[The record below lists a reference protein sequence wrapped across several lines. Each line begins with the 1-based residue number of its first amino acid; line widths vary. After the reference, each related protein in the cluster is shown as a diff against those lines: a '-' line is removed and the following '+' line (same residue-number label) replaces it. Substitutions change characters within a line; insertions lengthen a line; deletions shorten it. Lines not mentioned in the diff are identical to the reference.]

1 MKFTPPA
8 VRKLFALGILLL
20 GGLGIFGA
28 WNVVSLVESITRLVP
43 IEATTAPQIGQAQNE
58 LPPVDHEQQQRA
70 IQRLYDQAWR
80 IVVVLLAGSPI
91 IVGLLMTANWLV
103 DHELALRQ
111 ITDKRLREREAR
123 LQTILDSEP
132 ECVKLVAED
141 GRLLEMNAAG
151 LQMIEA
157 GSASQVIGHQVEEL
171 VAPEFRREFQLLN
184 QRVFRGESCTLEY
197 ELIGLKG
204 GRRWIETHAAPLRD
218 EYGQVTA
225 QLGITRDITARKQAE
240 AALCASEE
248 RLRLTLENARHGL
261 WDWDITMG
269 RSQLD
274 DMWYAILGYADGER
288 PPGYEL
294 WEQSIHPEDKSQVME
309 VLQRH
314 LDSGDALFDV
324 DYRARKKSGEWIWIN
339 SRGRVHQ
346 RDAGGKPLRMMG
358 TIHDITARKQAEAAL
373 QKSEAMLELVLDSI
387 PQGVFWKDR
396 QSVYLGA
403 NRVCRLAMGVME
415 SQSVVGMT
423 DFDVPNFRPAQAE
436 FFVSKDREVMDS
448 DQPQF
453 AIEEFLTLPNG
464 STIWLET
471 NKMPMHDGSGN
482 VSGVLGTWENIT
494 ERKLAN
500 EGLRASHERL
510 TSLSRQL
517 LAAQESERRQ
527 VARELH
533 DEIGQVLTAISLKL
547 HHLKSVCGPEANSE
561 LDAGLELIGQALS
574 QVRNLSLNLRPPML
588 DLLGLD
594 AAVRSCVEQHRQHTG
609 CDVQLEIQLDSRLSP
624 ELEITCYRVIQS
636 ALTNIARHAQASQI
650 SVELREHNLG
660 LELVVNDNG
669 IGLDVNKVRQRSGL
683 GECFGILAMEE
694 RVKSLGGSFRI
705 DSAKTAG
712 TGTSIRAHFSL
723 VTTVAS
729 RSDIQ

>member
-43 IEATTAPQIGQAQNE
+43 IEATTAPQIGQAKNE

-111 ITDKRLREREAR
+111 MTDKRLREREAR

-218 EYGQVTA
+218 EYGRVTA

-240 AALCASEE
+240 EAL
-248 RLRLTLENARHGL
+248 R
-261 WDWDITMG
+261 
-269 RSQLD
+269 
-274 DMWYAILGYADGER
+274 
-288 PPGYEL
+288 
-294 WEQSIHPEDKSQVME
+294 
-309 VLQRH
+309 
-314 LDSGDALFDV
+314 
-324 DYRARKKSGEWIWIN
+324 
-339 SRGRVHQ
+339 
-346 RDAGGKPLRMMG
+346 
-358 TIHDITARKQAEAAL
+358 
-373 QKSEAMLELVLDSI
+373 KSEAMLELVLNSI
-387 PQGVFWKDR
+387 PQAVFWKDR
-396 QSVYLGA
+396 RSVYLGA
-403 NRVCRLAMGVME
+403 NHVARKAMGLSE
-415 SQSVVGMT
+415 SDSVVGID
-423 DFDVPNFRPAQAE
+423 DFDVPNFRPSQAE
-436 FFVSKDREVMDS
+436 FFVSVDREVMDS
-448 DQPQF
+448 DQPRY

-471 NKMPMHDGSGN
+471 NKIPMHDRNGAVCGI
-482 VSGVLGTWENIT
+482 LGTWQDIT
-494 ERKLAN
+494 ERRMVS
-500 EGLRASHERL
+500 ERMRAGHERL

-533 DEIGQVLTAISLKL
+533 DEIGQVLTAISLNL

-594 AAVRSCVEQHRQHTG
+594 AAVRSCVEQHRQQTG
-609 CDVQLEIQLDSRLSP
+609 SDVQLEIQLDSRLSP

-636 ALTNIARHAQASQI
+636 ALTNVARHAQASQI

-705 DSAKTAG
+705 DSATTPG
-712 TGTSIRAHFSL
+712 TGTSIRAHFPL
-723 VTTVAS
+723 VTTVAN